1 MAKGYSKKKLWRHGG
16 VTLALTVAIMASL
29 ILVNA
34 VFSTLSAR
42 YGWYVNMNPRVVY
55 PVSDTCYDYLEDEIL
70 PSTDAKITF
79 TFCMTAEEA
88 ESSDT
93 QRYIYRTA
101 GELASKYPDKIEIS
115 HLDIIQNPTRAREL
129 DIDST
134 SDVVVIYKDA
144 HRVCNATDFY
154 AFSAADGATPTAY
167 MGDRRFAVAMKAV
180 TATETPVCYF
190 TLNHGE
196 TLPDNEIMHT
206 VVDAGYNV
214 SYLDLLSYDIPED
227 CDLIITCN
235 PARDLTVEDGT
246 SGISEVDKLRDFM
259 KKGGKLAV
267 FTSADTFLAGG
278 FDNLEGLLSEWGVT
292 FRHETAKNGLE
303 ECAAVRDTANSLTS
317 DGYTFLASIAS
328 DSIASS
334 VDGEV
339 RVSNAGIIDV
349 ADGFEKT
356 ADGSFTSADKSLNL
370 TTLLRSRP
378 NAEAYAAGR
387 ATDRTSDGFSL
398 MTLTKSQS
406 GGSLLACSSSEFA
419 SEAAMQN
426 GVYANK
432 DVLLSAISMMG
443 KDSIP
448 VGIPSHPIADLSIRT
463 MTTRTAAI
471 LTLVLTAAPAVI
483 LSALG
488 AVILIRRKYA

>member
-16 VTLALTVAIMASL
+16 VTLALTVAIMTVL
-29 ILVNA
+29 ILVNT

-42 YGWYVNMNPRVVY
+42 FGWYVNMNPPAVY
-55 PVSDTCYDYLEDEIL
+55 PVSDTCFDYLEREIL
-70 PSTDAKITF
+70 PSVDERITV
-79 TFCMTAEEA
+79 TFCMTREEA
-88 ESSDT
+88 EESPT
-93 QRYIYRTA
+93 QKFIYRTA
-101 GELASKYPDKIEIS
+101 AELAEKHPDKIEIS
-115 HLDIIQNPTRAREL
+115 HLDIIQNPTRARAL
-129 DIDST
+129 GVDST
-134 SDVVVIYKDA
+134 SDVVVIYKDV
-144 HRVCNATDFY
+144 HRVCNDTDFY
-154 AFSAADGATPTAY
+154 AFSSADGTTPTAY
-167 MGDRRFAVAMKAV
+167 MGDRRFAVAMRAV
-180 TATETPVCYF
+180 TAKETPVCYF

-214 SYLDLLSYDIPED
+214 SYLDLLSYEIPED

-246 SGISEVDKLRDFM
+246 SGISEVDKLRGFLA
-259 KKGGKLAV
+259 KGGKLAL

-278 FDNLEGLLSEWGVT
+278 YDNLEGLLADWGVS
-292 FRHETAKNGLE
+292 FRHETTKSGTE
-303 ECAAVRDTANSLTS
+303 ECAAVRDNGNSLTS
-317 DGYTFLASIAS
+317 DGYTFLADVAS
-328 DSIASS
+328 DSISS
-334 VDGEV
+334 AIEGEV

-349 ADGFEKT
+349 ADGFTKSS
-356 ADGSFTSADKSLNL
+356 DGSFTNEDKSLTL

-378 NAEAYAAGR
+378 NSEAYTAGR
-387 ATDRTSDGFSL
+387 ATDRSSDGFSL
-398 MTLTKSQS
+398 MTLTKSTS
-406 GGSLLACSSSEFA
+406 GGSVLACSSSDFA

-432 DVLLSAISMMG
+432 DVLLSAINMMG

-463 MTTRTAAI
+463 MTQQTATI
-471 LTLVLTAAPAVI
+471 LTVVLTAAPALI
-483 LSALG
+483 LFALG